1 MKEFLIAVMIG
12 FGVIGI
18 TGLALVPVYE
28 LVERIRRR
36 QTTEPVLWITAG
48 IVSLLALAYA
58 LGRLMLGE

>member
-18 TGLALVPVYE
+18 ALLALVPAYE

-36 QTTEPVLWITAG
+36 QTTEPVLWITAS